1 MGRVLWGILLAG
13 VLVLGVRGAERS
25 QELSSSSEGFPE
37 CKRALKLPSLEV
49 LPGGGWDNLRNLDMG
64 RVINLGYLLCKTTED
79 GSYIIPDEIFTI
91 PRKQSNLDINSEII
105 ESWKDYQSVTS
116 ASINLELS
124 LFSSINGK
132 FSYDFHRTKTHQVK
146 DRAVTTRVQVR
157 NLVYTAKINPGAVLD
172 KGFKKQL
179 LTIASHLEN
188 NQTRMADFLAE
199 VLVLNYGTHT
209 ITSVDAG
216 ASLVQEDQ
224 IKVTFLKDS
233 WATRSDVTASAG
245 VAFHSIIG
253 VKSEESLD
261 VSSGLTKQYMGNRTN
276 SRVESIGGTPFY
288 PGITLKTWQ
297 EGIRNQLVALDRSGQ
312 PLYFFINPS
321 TLPELPTPTVKKLAR
336 RVELAIRR
344 YYTFNTYPGCTDAM
358 SPNFNFHANADD
370 GSCKGTMTNFSF
382 GGVFQECAGL
392 SGPDTSTLCRVLEQR
407 NPLTGAFSCPTTYAP
422 VLLGVQ
428 EREEGHSHLECHK
441 KCILGIFCHR
451 ECRDVFWLSRVQFS
465 AYWCAASG
473 PVAPNSGYLFGGLFS
488 THSANSITGAQSCP
502 SGYFP
507 LKLFDE
513 LRVCVSQDYE
523 QGSQYAVPFGG
534 FFSCQAGNP
543 LAGQHQGTAED
554 PHAKSCPPG
563 FSQHL
568 ALISDSCQVQYC
580 VQAGI
585 FTGGSLPPARLP
597 PFTRPPT
604 NLPTINTVLVSSG
617 DGDDTWVRDG
627 QSHTW
632 RLAGPEEMQ
641 HAAEMV
647 RGQGLTGG
655 EVAGITAAVLAGLA
669 TILAT
674 VCYSRQRYK
683 ARGYRA
689 MDEGD
694 SLVAASPEDST
705 VLSVGEGYQQE
716 PEGLMA

>member
-1 MGRVLWGILLAG
+1 MGWVLWGVLLAWMSPAR
-13 VLVLGVRGAERS
+13 VRGAEQF
-25 QELSSSSEGFPE
+25 QELSSSAGFSE
-37 CKRALKLPSLEV
+37 CRKALKLPSLEV

-64 RVINLGYLLCKTTED
+64 RVINLGYSLCKTTED

-91 PRKQSNLDINSEII
+91 ARKQSNLDINSEII
-105 ESWKDYQSVTS
+105 ESWKDYQSITS

-157 NLVYTAKINPGAVLD
+157 NLVYTAKISPEAVLD
-172 KGFKKQL
+172 KNFKKQL
-179 LTIASHLEN
+179 LLIARHLEN

-224 IKVTFLKDS
+224 IKATFLKDS
-233 WATRSDVTASAG
+233 WATRSAVTASAG
-245 VAFHSIIG
+245 VAFHSIIS
-253 VKSEESLD
+253 VKNEESLD
-261 VSSGLTKQYMGNRTN
+261 VSSGFTKQYLENRTN

-297 EGIRNQLVALDRSGQ
+297 EGIRNHLVALDRSGL

-321 TLPELPTPTVKKLAR
+321 TLPELPIPTVKKLAR
-336 RVELAIRR
+336 RVEMAIRR
-344 YYTFNTYPGCTDAM
+344 YYTFNTYPGCTDAT

-370 GSCKGTMTNFSF
+370 GSCEGAMTNFTF
-382 GGVFQECAGL
+382 GGAFQECDGL
-392 SGPDTSTLCRVLEQR
+392 AGPDTSTLCRELEQR
-407 NPLTGAFSCPTTYAP
+407 NPLTGTFSCPTTYTP

-428 EREEGHSHLECHK
+428 EREEGHSHLECHN
-441 KCILGIFCHR
+441 KCTLGIFCHR

-465 AYWCAASG
+465 AYWCATSG
-473 PVAPNSGYLFGGLFS
+473 LVAPSSGYLFGGLFS
-488 THSANSITGAQSCP
+488 AHSANSITGAQSCP

-523 QGSQYAVPFGG
+523 VGGQYAVPFGG

-543 LAGQHQGTAED
+543 LAGRHQGTAED

-568 ALISDSCQVQYC
+568 ALISDSCQVEYC
-580 VQAGI
+580 IQAGI

-604 NLPTINTVLVSSG
+604 NLPAIDTVLVSSG
-617 DGDDTWVRDG
+617 EGDSTWVRDG
-627 QSHTW
+627 QSHMW
-632 RLAGPEEMQ
+632 RLAQPEEIQ
-641 HAAEMV
+641 HVAEMV
-647 RGQGLTGG
+647 RGRRLTGG
-655 EVAGITAAVLAGLA
+655 EVAGITVAVLAGLA

-674 VCYSRQRYK
+674 VCYSHRRYK
-683 ARGYRA
+683 ARGYRV
-689 MDEGD
+689 MGEGD
-694 SLVAASPEDST
+694 SLAATSPEDST

-716 PEGLMA
+716 PKGPMA

>member
-1 MGRVLWGILLAG
+1 MGWVLWGVLLAWLS
-13 VLVLGVRGAERS
+13 VASVRGAEQS
-25 QELSSSSEGFPE
+25 QELSSSAGFPE
-37 CKRALKLPSLEV
+37 CKKALKLPSLEV

-64 RVINLGYLLCKTTED
+64 RVINLGYSLCKTTED
-79 GSYIIPDEIFTI
+79 GAYIIPDEIFTI

-105 ESWKDYQSVTS
+105 ESWKDYQSITS

-146 DRAVTTRVQVR
+146 DHAVTTRVQVR
-157 NLVYTAKINPGAVLD
+157 NLVYTAKIDPGAALD

-199 VLVLNYGTHT
+199 LLVLNYGTHT

-216 ASLVQEDQ
+216 ASLMQEDQ
-224 IKVTFLKDS
+224 IKATFLKDS
-233 WATRSDVTASAG
+233 WATRSAVTASAG
-245 VAFHSIIG
+245 MVFHSIISM
-253 VKSEESLD
+253 KNEESLD
-261 VSSGLTKQYMGNRTN
+261 ITSGFTKQYLENRTN
-276 SRVESIGGTPFY
+276 SRVESVGGTPFY

-297 EGIRNQLVALDRSGQ
+297 EGIRNQLVALDRSGL

-321 TLPELPTPTVKKLAR
+321 TLPELPSPMVKKLAR
-336 RVELAIRR
+336 RVEMAIRR
-344 YYTFNTYPGCTDAM
+344 YYTFNTYPGCTDAT

-370 GSCKGTMTNFSF
+370 GSCEGAMTNFTF
-382 GGVFQECAGL
+382 GGVFQECARL
-392 SGPDTSTLCRVLEQR
+392 AGPDTSTLCRGLEQR
-407 NPLTGAFSCPTTYAP
+407 NPLTGAFSCPTTYTP

-441 KCILGIFCHR
+441 KCILGIFCHH
-451 ECRDVFWLSRVQFS
+451 ECRDIFWLSRVQFS

-473 PVAPNSGYLFGGLFS
+473 PVSPNSGYLFGGLFS
-488 THSANSITGAQSCP
+488 IHSANSITGAQSCP

-523 QGSQYAVPFGG
+523 GGSQYAVPFGG

-543 LAGQHQGTAED
+543 LAGRHQGTAED

-568 ALISDSCQVQYC
+568 ALISDSCQVEYC

-604 NLPTINTVLVSSG
+604 NLPAIDTVLVSSG
-617 DGDDTWVRDG
+617 DGDSAWVRDG
-627 QSHTW
+627 QSQAW
-632 RLAGPEEMQ
+632 RLAQPEEIQ
-641 HAAEMV
+641 HAEEMA
-647 RGQGLTGG
+647 RGRGLTGG
-655 EVAGITAAVLAGLA
+655 EVACVTIAVLVGLA
-669 TILAT
+669 TILVT
-674 VCYSRQRYK
+674 VCYSRWRYK
-683 ARGYRA
+683 ARGYHV
-689 MDEGD
+689 MGKGD
-694 SLVAASPEDST
+694 NLSAVSPEDST
-705 VLSVGEGYQQE
+705 VLSMGEGYQQE
-716 PEGLMA
+716 PEEPMA

>member
-1 MGRVLWGILLAG
+1 
-13 VLVLGVRGAERS
+13 
-25 QELSSSSEGFPE
+25 
-37 CKRALKLPSLEV
+37 

-64 RVINLGYLLCKTTED
+64 RVINLSYLLCKTTED

-105 ESWKDYQSVTS
+105 ESWKNYQSITS

-132 FSYDFHRTKTHQVK
+132 FSYDFRRTKTHQVK
-146 DRAVTTRVQVR
+146 DYAVTTRVQVR
-157 NLVYTAKINPGAVLD
+157 NLVYTAKINPGAALD

-179 LTIASHLEN
+179 MMIASHLEN

-224 IKVTFLKDS
+224 IKATFLRDS
-233 WATRSDVTASAG
+233 WATRSAVTASAG
-245 VAFHSIIG
+245 VAFLSIINM
-253 VKSEESLD
+253 KTDESLD
-261 VSSGLTKQYMGNRTN
+261 ISSGFTKQYLENRTS

-297 EGIRNQLVALDRSGQ
+297 ERTRDQLVALDRSGL

-336 RVELAIRR
+336 RVEMAIRR
-344 YYTFNTYPGCTDAM
+344 YYTFNTYPGCTDAT

-370 GSCKGTMTNFSF
+370 GSCKGAMNNFTF
-382 GGVFQECAGL
+382 GGAFQECAGL
-392 SGPDTSTLCRVLEQR
+392 AGPDASSLCRELEQR
-407 NPLTGAFSCPTTYAP
+407 NPLTGAFSCPTTYTP
-422 VLLGVQ
+422 VLLGTQ
-428 EREEGHSHLECHK
+428 EREEGHSHLECHN
-441 KCILGIFCHR
+441 KCTLGIFCHR

-488 THSANSITGAQSCP
+488 AHSANSITGAQSCP
-502 SGYFP
+502 SGFFP

-523 QGSQYAVPFGG
+523 EGSQYAVPFGG

-554 PHAKSCPPG
+554 PYTKSCPPG

-568 ALISDSCQVQYC
+568 ALISDSCQVQFC

-585 FTGGSLPPARLP
+585 FTGGSLPPTRLP
-597 PFTRPPT
+597 PFTRPPS
-604 NLPTINTVLVSSG
+604 NLPAIDTVLVSSG
-617 DGDDTWVRDG
+617 DGETWVRDG

-632 RLAGPEEMQ
+632 RLAPPEEVQ
-641 HAAEMV
+641 
-647 RGQGLTGG
+647 
-655 EVAGITAAVLAGLA
+655 
-669 TILAT
+669 
-674 VCYSRQRYK
+674 
-683 ARGYRA
+683 
-689 MDEGD
+689 
-694 SLVAASPEDST
+694 
-705 VLSVGEGYQQE
+705 
-716 PEGLMA
+716 

>member
-1 MGRVLWGILLAG
+1 MGWVLWGVLLAW
-13 VLVLGVRGAERS
+13 VSVAWVRGAEQS
-25 QELSSSSEGFPE
+25 QELYSSAGFSE
-37 CKRALKLPSLEV
+37 CKQALKLPSLEV

-64 RVINLGYLLCKTTED
+64 RVINLGYSLCKTTED

-91 PRKQSNLDINSEII
+91 PRKQSNLDFNSEII
-105 ESWKDYQSVTS
+105 ESWKDYQSITS
-116 ASINLELS
+116 ASINLELC

-146 DRAVTTRVQVR
+146 DHAVTTRVQVR

-179 LTIASHLEN
+179 LMIASHLEN

-224 IKVTFLKDS
+224 IKATFLKDS
-233 WATRSDVTASAG
+233 WATRSAVTASAG
-245 VAFHSIIG
+245 VAFHSIIS
-253 VKSEESLD
+253 VKNEESLD
-261 VSSGLTKQYMGNRTN
+261 ISSGFTKQYLENRTN

-297 EGIRNQLVALDRSGQ
+297 EGIRNQLVALDRSGL

-321 TLPELPTPTVKKLAR
+321 TLPELPTPMVKKLAR
-336 RVELAIRR
+336 RVEMAIRR
-344 YYTFNTYPGCTDAM
+344 YYTFNTYPGCTDAT

-370 GSCKGTMTNFSF
+370 GSCEGVMTNFTF

-392 SGPDTSTLCRVLEQR
+392 AGPDTSTLCRALEQR
-407 NPLTGAFSCPTTYAP
+407 NPLTGAFSCPTTYTP
-422 VLLGVQ
+422 VLLGTQ
-428 EREEGHSHLECHK
+428 EREEGHSHLECHN
-441 KCILGIFCHR
+441 KCTLGIFCHR
-451 ECRDVFWLSRVQFS
+451 VCQDIFWLSRVQFS
-465 AYWCAASG
+465 AYWCARSG
-473 PVAPNSGYLFGGLFS
+473 PVAPGSGYLFGGLFS
-488 THSANSITGAQSCP
+488 AHSANSITGAQSCP

-523 QGSQYAVPFGG
+523 AGGQYAVPFGG

-543 LAGQHQGTAED
+543 LVGQHQGTAED

-580 VQAGI
+580 VRAGV

-597 PFTRPPT
+597 PFTQPPT
-604 NLPTINTVLVSSG
+604 NLPAIDTVLVSSG
-617 DGDDTWVRDG
+617 DGDSAWVRDG
-627 QSHTW
+627 QSHMW
-632 RLAGPEEMQ
+632 RLAQPEEIQ
-641 HAAEMV
+641 YTAEMV
-647 RGQGLTGG
+647 RSRGLTGG
-655 EVAGITAAVLAGLA
+655 EVAGITAAALAGLA
-669 TILAT
+669 TTLAM
-674 VCYSRQRYK
+674 VYYSRQRYK
-683 ARGYRA
+683 VRGYRA
-689 MDEGD
+689 MGEGH
-694 SLVAASPEDST
+694 SAAAASPEDST
-705 VLSVGEGYQQE
+705 VLSVGEGYQRE